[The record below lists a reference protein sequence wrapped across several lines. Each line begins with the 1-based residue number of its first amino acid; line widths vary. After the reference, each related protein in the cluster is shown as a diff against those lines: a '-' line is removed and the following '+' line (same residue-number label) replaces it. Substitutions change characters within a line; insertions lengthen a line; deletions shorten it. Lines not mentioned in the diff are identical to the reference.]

1 MLQDTIQVKK
11 RRGKTQKN
19 KEGSALQQRVECML
33 AINSKLHR
41 IPFHKKK
48 VKQVSAKSAINMLY
62 TPKDIEMKDLRN
74 TEDT

>member
-1 MLQDTIQVKK
+1 M
-11 RRGKTQKN
+11 RRGKTQKKN
-19 KEGSALQQRVECML
+19 KEDSALQKRVKCML

-62 TPKDIEMKDLRN
+62 TPKDIEMKDLWN